1 MISLPVPTG
10 VVFDSRRPRHYSQL
24 PKSFTDVNDNA
35 EDAMA
40 KVIADVEKEQREELQ
55 GTYAATSVGI
65 ENQMNSHIFE
75 ISSPQYPSPH

>member
-1 MISLPVPTG
+1 M
-10 VVFDSRRPRHYSQL
+10 
-24 PKSFTDVNDNA
+24 NDNA

-75 ISSPQYPSPH
+75 ISSPNFSVSNCDIFSDFGST